1 MTPLESKITAL
12 LVELDASFPAVH
24 VSRVQRWQKTS
35 KTAGVVVEVD
45 EPRQSL
51 ALELVRLRNS
61 LTGRDSYVSAKDTF
75 ERDPVFRDGIELA
88 GYWST
93 FDAVL
98 QRILIDSATITRA
111 RVSIDHSAAIES
123 FRSFRKTLAGKHL
136 EFLASA
142 RIIGLRTKQKL
153 LLLPDNMQF
162 YRLSRRQANLKQ
174 PAINAFGFNDGDMHL
189 LDHNV
194 ELRVPV
200 IVPVNRA
207 AQHGIFTA
215 TNEARGVALNLF
227 RSVIG
232 ALMVC
237 SSGRL
242 QIGALNLE
250 GGLQGIPAGRSIEP
264 RETLFLPEMTI
275 GTNDLAAIR
284 IAYEFVTGGRGSD
297 KTLSRALHRFI
308 LGRQRSDLHDRVV
321 DYVIALESILLT
333 QDGNA
338 ITQELTYRFA
348 INGAI
353 LLWKAKAKE
362 SKNELFL
369 KLKGAYKIRSIIVHG
384 GSSEDIDKVSRAVH
398 ISSVAELSAF
408 LESSFR
414 RALFWLAEHKP
425 QDRPYKAHGGWEEL
439 LLG

>member
-12 LVELDASFPAVH
+12 LVELEPSFPAIH
-24 VSRVQRWQKTS
+24 RSRVQRWQKTS
-35 KTAGVVVEVD
+35 KTAGVVVQVD
-45 EPRQSL
+45 EPRQSVP
-51 ALELVRLRNS
+51 LELARLRNS
-61 LTGRDSYVSAKDTF
+61 LTRRDSYVSAIEAF
-75 ERDPVFRDGIELA
+75 ERDSVFRDGIELA

-98 QRILIDSATITRA
+98 QRILIDSVTITRG

-142 RIIGLRTKQKL
+142 RIIGLRIKQKL

-174 PAINAFGFNDGDMHL
+174 PALNPFGFSEGELYL

-200 IVPVNRA
+200 IVPVNRVTKN
-207 AQHGIFTA
+207 GIFTA
-215 TNEARGVALNLF
+215 TNEARGVALDLF
-227 RSVIG
+227 RNVIG

-242 QIGALNLE
+242 QIGVLELE
-250 GGLQGIPAGRSIEP
+250 GGLQGIPAGRSIES
-264 RETLFLPEMTI
+264 RGTFLGPQMTI
-275 GTNDLAAIR
+275 GTNDLAAIS
-284 IAYEFVTGGRGSD
+284 IAYELLTGGRGSD

-308 LGRQRSDLHDRVV
+308 LGRQRSDVNDRVV
-321 DYVIALESILLT
+321 DYVIALESIFLT
-333 QDGNA
+333 QEGTA
-338 ITQELTYRFA
+338 ITQELAYRFS

-362 SKNELFL
+362 SKNELFV
-369 KLKGAYKIRSIIVHG
+369 KLKCAYKIRSIIVHG
-384 GSSEDIDKVSRAVH
+384 GSSEDIDKVFRTMN
-398 ISSVAELSAF
+398 IGSVAKLSAF

-414 RALFWLAEHKP
+414 LALFWLSEHKP
-425 QDRPYKAHGGWEEL
+425 QDRPYRATGGWEDL